1 MIVSWMGV
9 ELFSREVREG
19 TVRMLQLGV
28 RYWDRVPRLL
38 GAYSSLVK
46 KGRQYDT
53 LGWVIV
59 LPLASLAL
67 GLVLAKQWFF
77 LFVWLLIL
85 GTLLIVLRLRL
96 EAKQRFVWLL
106 FGLGLALSLAVDLF
120 VLKGDIGRM
129 NTVFKFYL
137 QIWVLW
143 SVAAVVSLSYL
154 VERMRKWSPSR
165 RGAWQGFLA
174 LLLLLAALYPILATK
189 AKIGDRFDASIGP
202 SLDGTAYMQSAVYN
216 DGGQLIT
223 LKYDLDAINWLLDNV
238 KGSPVI
244 AEANT
249 EPRGLYRWGSR
260 VAIYTGL
267 PTIIG
272 WSWHQRQQR
281 SAMPGQWIDQRL
293 NDVQRLYSDTSPE
306 VAMEIVRRYGVRY
319 IYVGEVERIYYP
331 GEGLDKFER
340 MRADG
345 QLSLAYHNEQVRIYE
360 VTSE

>member
-1 MIVSWMGV
+1 
-9 ELFSREVREG
+9 
-19 TVRMLQLGV
+19 
-28 RYWDRVPRLL
+28 
-38 GAYSSLVK
+38 
-46 KGRQYDT
+46 
-53 LGWVIV
+53 
-59 LPLASLAL
+59 
-67 GLVLAKQWFF
+67 
-77 LFVWLLIL
+77 LFVLLLVL

-106 FGLGLALSLAVDLF
+106 FGIGLALSLAVDLF

-143 SVAAVVSLSYL
+143 SVVAAVSLSYI
-154 VERMRKWSPSR
+154 VERMRKWSPGR
-165 RGAWQGFLA
+165 RGAWQSALA
-174 LLLLLAALYPILATK
+174 LLLILAALYPLLATN
-189 AKIGDRFDASIGP
+189 AKISDRFDASLGP
-202 SLDGTAYMQSAVYN
+202 SLDGTAYMQTAVYN
-216 DGGQLIT
+216 DGGQLIQ

-260 VAIYTGL
+260 ISIYTGL
-267 PTIIG
+267 PTIVG

-281 SAMPGQWIDQRL
+281 SAMPSQWIDQRL
-293 NDVQRLYSDTSPE
+293 NDVQQLYSVTSAE
-306 VAMEIVRRYGVRY
+306 AAMEILRRYNVRY

-331 GEGLDKFER
+331 AEGLDKFER

-345 QLSLAYHNEQVRIYE
+345 QLSLVYQNDQVRIYQ
-360 VTSE
+360 VGS